1 MKGYNQQCDNPQHG
15 KQNLE
20 TREAGH
26 GFAKQRESHRIVQW
40 VGGGTQNVAPNLR
53 SHPGFAKI
61 ANPKSMLAI
70 MALLVGTPP
79 PAFEKTTCGRWM
91 VYKNNNKS
99 RYLKG
104 YIQQGDDPRYA
115 PPDPEAK

>member
-61 ANPKSMLAI
+61 ANPKSMLVT
-70 MALLVGTPP
+70 MAPLVGTPP
-79 PAFEKTTCGRWM
+79 PFEK
-91 VYKNNNKS
+91 
-99 RYLKG
+99 
-104 YIQQGDDPRYA
+104 PRVVGGWFTKIITKV
-115 PPDPEAK
+115 DT